1 MRVSELTK
9 QKFTLLIKCL
19 YLYAQLRKGDECF
32 KKISPPSGPLN
43 SNCGVA
49 PVVTGSSPPGP
60 DPSVSGHLSSLS
72 PGAGASPSHC
82 SMASGVGDSSEDV
95 WRGSSIA
102 SLRRRAFEHSGISMS
117 VFR

>member
-1 MRVSELTK
+1 MP
-9 QKFTLLIKCL
+9 FLLKTPVKSIIML
-19 YLYAQLRKGDECF
+19 FFLA
-32 KKISPPSGPLN
+32 GPLS
-43 SNCGVA
+43 SNCGS

-60 DPSVSGHLSSLS
+60 GPDPGVSGHLSSLS

-82 SMASGVGDSSEDV
+82 GMTSGVGDSSEDV